1 MPESIYKAIE
11 NYLEEYKR
19 LRSLLIAL
27 DIAKQ
32 STYDIKQKMDK
43 IDKKYIVIVE
53 TYRLIELEDMPYH
66 ISDLIM
72 L

>member
-32 STYDIKQKMDK
+32 STYDVKQKMDK
-43 IDKKYIVIVE
+43 IDKKYIVVVE
-53 TYRLIELEDMPYH
+53 TYHLIELEDMPYH
-66 ISDLIM
+66 ICDLIM